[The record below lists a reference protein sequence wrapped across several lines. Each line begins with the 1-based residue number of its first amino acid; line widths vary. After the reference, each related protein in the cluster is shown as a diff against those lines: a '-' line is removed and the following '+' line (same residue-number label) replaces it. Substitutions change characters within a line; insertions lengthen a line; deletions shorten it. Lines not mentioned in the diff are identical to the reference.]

1 MDKQRTMR
9 QYLEYTIDVRSH
21 THPNGRTL
29 DYALIYRDGELQ
41 GITQADSELE
51 DISLKYKLKIHDL
64 LCK

>member
-1 MDKQRTMR
+1 MI

-21 THPNGRTL
+21 THPNGKTL

-41 GITQADSELE
+41 GITQADELE

>member
-21 THPNGRTL
+21 THPNGKTL

-41 GITQADSELE
+41 GITQADELE

>member
-1 MDKQRTMR
+1 MVC
-9 QYLEYTIDVRSH
+9 YLEYEIDVKSH

-29 DYALIYRDGELQ
+29 DYALIYRDGVLK

-64 LCK
+64 LCA